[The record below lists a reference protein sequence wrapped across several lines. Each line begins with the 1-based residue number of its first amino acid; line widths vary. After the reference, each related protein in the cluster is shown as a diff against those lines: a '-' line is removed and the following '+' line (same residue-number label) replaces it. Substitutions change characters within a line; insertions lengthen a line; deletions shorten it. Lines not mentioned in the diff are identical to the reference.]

1 MSPVSII
8 ESLLVLYLQ
17 TATILSLSSSFLIPY
32 FHSLHSTFVLSVNFV
47 PSKSIAAGMS
57 IRYFPIFF
65 LSNLRLNPVIV
76 QILFFSSV
84 VCQIPLSIVAQRGAK
99 RIGRCQ
105 MTVLFKWIGVLCFV
119 SMILSYRYRLS
130 NVLISILWIGRTSLM
145 NSCSAL
151 TKSIIMDAV
160 PQCER
165 GKWSA
170 LESVNMFSWSG
181 SAFLGGILVGEEG
194 IIFNFTLTCCMQAIA
209 ILPLLYISRMVPAEG
224 DSHLL

>member
-1 MSPVSII
+1 MII
-8 ESLLVLYLQ
+8 AY
-17 TATILSLSSSFLIPY
+17 
-32 FHSLHSTFVLSVNFV
+32 
-47 PSKSIAAGMS
+47 K
-57 IRYFPIFF
+57 
-65 LSNLRLNPVIV
+65 
-76 QILFFSSV
+76 
-84 VCQIPLSIVAQRGAK
+84 
-99 RIGRCQ
+99 
-105 MTVLFKWIGVLCFV
+105 
-119 SMILSYRYRLS
+119 YRLS
-130 NVLISILWIGRTSLM
+130 NVLISLMWIGRTSLM

-209 ILPLLYISRMVPAEG
+209 VLQLLYISRMVPAEG

>member
-8 ESLLVLYLQ
+8 EPLLILYLQ
-17 TATILSLSSSFLIPY
+17 TASPFLIPH
-32 FHSLHSTFVLSVNFV
+32 FHSSFHLCLIGRLIGISFHL
-47 PSKSIAAGMS
+47 KSIAAGMS

-65 LSNLRLNPVIV
+65 LSNLRLNPVTV

-84 VCQIPLSIVAQRGAK
+84 VCQIPLSIAAQRGAK
-99 RIGRCQ
+99 KIGRCQ
-105 MTVLFKWIGVLCFV
+105 MTVIFKWIGVLCFV
-119 SMILSYRYRLS
+119 SMIIAYKYRLS
-130 NVLISILWIGRTSLM
+130 NVLISLMWIGRTSLM

-160 PQCER
+160 PQRER

-209 ILPLLYISRMVPAEG
+209 VLPLLYISRMVPAEG

>member
-1 MSPVSII
+1 
-8 ESLLVLYLQ
+8 
-17 TATILSLSSSFLIPY
+17 
-32 FHSLHSTFVLSVNFV
+32 
-47 PSKSIAAGMS
+47 MS

-99 RIGRCQ
+99 RLGRCQ

-130 NVLISILWIGRTSLM
+130 NVLISFLWIGRTSLM

-194 IIFNFTLTCCMQAIA
+194 IIFNFTITCAMQIIA
-209 ILPLLYISRMVPAEG
+209 TIPLIQLFHKVPAEG
-224 DSHLL
+224 GSHSP

>member
-1 MSPVSII
+1 MHACVY
-8 ESLLVLYLQ
+8 LY
-17 TATILSLSSSFLIPY
+17 SLSSEIHFLFIP
-32 FHSLHSTFVLSVNFV
+32 
-47 PSKSIAAGMS
+47 KSIAAGMS

-65 LSNLRLNPVIV
+65 LSNLRLSPVLV
-76 QILFFSSV
+76 QILYFFSV

-105 MTVLFKWIGVLCFV
+105 MTVLLKWIGVACFV
-119 SMILSYRYRLS
+119 AMILSYRYRLS
-130 NVLISILWIGRTSLM
+130 SVLISILWVGRTSFM

-160 PQCER
+160 PQRER
-165 GKWSA
+165 GQWSA

-194 IIFNFTLTCCMQAIA
+194 ILFNFCITSALQLIA
-209 ILPLLYISRMVPAEG
+209 TIPLILLFGKVRAEG
-224 DSHLL
+224 ESSQSR